1 MKKAELKELAKDIL
15 LSQLRTA
22 CYEVDHVEMYLHSGQ
37 EIPTDEDITLLYAY
51 LANYGERMAHAVGRE
66 YYTR

>member
-22 CYEVDHVEMYLHSGQ
+22 CYEVDHVEMYLQDGQ
-37 EIPTDEDITLLYAY
+37 GVLTDDDISLLYTY
-51 LANYGERMAHAVGRE
+51 LAGYGEKMAHAIGKE